1 MIASLFK
8 LIRPTHWVKNG
19 LIFVPLIFSLS
30 VLDSWALLASL
41 LAFISFSLM
50 ASSIYV
56 INDYVDI
63 ERDRSHPTKKNR
75 PLASGKVSKPMGLF
89 LALGC
94 CILSLVIA
102 LQLPIMFIVVLI
114 IYTVLNLSYSLYL
127 KHIVLI
133 DLLIVA
139 ACYLLRVY
147 AGAKAI
153 GVPITSWLLFITF
166 FLALF
171 IISGKRF
178 SEISHHGSHSRPVLA
193 EYTDSFLA
201 TIMNISATGVIVF
214 YALYTTTKNFL
225 FGYSII
231 FIIFALFRILYWT
244 QVKKSAEEPE
254 KLFIKDPWLATTI
267 VLWAILSGITLYYPS
282 LVP

>member
-1 MIASLFK
+1 MIRSLLK
-8 LIRPTHWVKNG
+8 LLRPTHWLKNG

-30 VLDSWALLASL
+30 ILDTWALVASL
-41 LAFISFSLM
+41 MAFISFSLM
-50 ASSIYV
+50 ASTIYV

-75 PLASGKVSKPMGLF
+75 PLASGKVSKSMGLF
-89 LALGC
+89 LALVC
-94 CILSLVIA
+94 CIFSLLIA
-102 LQLPIMFIVVLI
+102 LQLPTMFIVVLA

-178 SEISHHGSHSRPVLA
+178 SEISHHGAHSRPVLA
-193 EYTDSFLA
+193 EYTDNFLA

-244 QVKKSAEEPE
+244 QVKKSSEEPE
-254 KLFIKDPWLATTI
+254 KLFIKDPWLAITI
-267 VLWAILSGITLYYPS
+267 ILWAILSGITLYYPS
-282 LVP
+282 ISF

>member
-1 MIASLFK
+1 MPAWLK
-8 LIRPTHWVKNG
+8 LLRPTHWIKNG
-19 LIFVPLIFSLS
+19 LVFVPLVFSLNI
-30 VLDSWALLASL
+30 LDTWAVLAS
-41 LAFISFSLM
+41 FIGFFSFSLM
-50 ASSIYV
+50 ASTIYV
-56 INDYVDI
+56 LNDYVDI
-63 ERDRSHPTKKNR
+63 ERDQAHPTKKNR
-75 PLASGKVSKPMGLF
+75 PLASGKISKPVGLL
-89 LALGC
+89 LAFIC
-94 CILSLVIA
+94 FALSIGLA
-102 LQLPIMFIVVLI
+102 LQLPLMFLIVLI
-114 IYTVLNLSYSLYL
+114 IYTALNLSYSLYL
-127 KHIVLI
+127 KHVVII

-171 IISGKRF
+171 IISGKRY
-178 SEISHHGSHSRPVLA
+178 SEISHHGAHSRPVLA
-193 EYTDSFLA
+193 EYSADFLA

-214 YALYTTTKNFL
+214 YTLYTTTKNFL

-254 KLFIKDPWLATTI
+254 KLFMKDPWLAGTV
-267 VLWAILSGITLYYPS
+267 VLWAILSGITLYYPT
-282 LVP
+282 LIH

>member
-1 MIASLFK
+1 MIRSLLK
-8 LIRPTHWVKNG
+8 LLRPTHWLKNG

-30 VLDSWALLASL
+30 ILDTWALVASL
-41 LAFISFSLM
+41 MAFISFSLM
-50 ASSIYV
+50 ASTIYV
-56 INDYVDI
+56 INDYLDI

-75 PLASGKVSKPMGLF
+75 PLASGKVSKSMGLF
-89 LALGC
+89 LALVC
-94 CILSLVIA
+94 CIFSLLIA
-102 LQLPIMFIVVLI
+102 LQLPTMFIVVLA

-178 SEISHHGSHSRPVLA
+178 SEISHHGAHSRPVLA
-193 EYTDSFLA
+193 EYTDNFLA

-244 QVKKSAEEPE
+244 QVKKSSEEPE
-254 KLFIKDPWLATTI
+254 KLFIKDPWLAITI
-267 VLWAILSGITLYYPS
+267 LLWAILSGITLYYPS

>member
-1 MIASLFK
+1 MPAWLK
-8 LIRPTHWVKNG
+8 LLRPTHWIKNG
-19 LIFVPLIFSLS
+19 LVFVPLVFSFNI
-30 VLDSWALLASL
+30 LDTWAVLASFI
-41 LAFISFSLM
+41 AFFSFSLM
-50 ASSIYV
+50 ASTIYV
-56 INDYVDI
+56 LNDYVDI
-63 ERDRSHPTKKNR
+63 DRDRVHPTKKNR
-75 PLASGKVSKPMGLF
+75 PLASGKISKPMGLIM
-89 LALGC
+89 ALIC
-94 CILSLVIA
+94 AVLSIAMA
-102 LQLPIMFIVVLI
+102 LQLPLMFLVVLI

-127 KHIVLI
+127 KHIVII

-178 SEISHHGSHSRPVLA
+178 SEISHHGAHSRPVLA
-193 EYTDSFLA
+193 EYTADFLA

-254 KLFIKDPWLATTI
+254 KLFVKDPWLAATV
-267 VLWAILSGITLYYPS
+267 VLWAILSGVTLYYPT
-282 LVP
+282 LIH

>member
-1 MIASLFK
+1 MLASLLK
-8 LIRPTHWVKNG
+8 LLRPTHWVKNG
-19 LIFVPLIFSLS
+19 LIFVPLIFSLNI
-30 VLDSWALLASL
+30 LASWALLASL
-41 LAFISFSLM
+41 LAFVSFSLM
-50 ASSIYV
+50 ASTIYI

-63 ERDRSHPTKKNR
+63 ERDRAHPTKKHR
-75 PLASGKVSKPMGLF
+75 PMASGKISKPIGLF
-89 LALGC
+89 LALIC
-94 CILSLVIA
+94 AVMSVTIA
-102 LQLPIMFIVVLI
+102 LQLPLMFLVVLL

-127 KHIVLI
+127 KHVVLI

-178 SEISHHGSHSRPVLA
+178 SEISHHGSQSRPVLA
-193 EYTDSFLA
+193 EYTDNFLA

-225 FGYSII
+225 FGYTII

-254 KLFIKDPWLATTI
+254 KLFVKDPWLFATI
-267 VLWAILSGITLYYPS
+267 MLWAILSGITLYYPT
-282 LVP
+282 LTF

>member
-1 MIASLFK
+1 MIRSLFK
-8 LIRPTHWVKNG
+8 LLRPTHWLKNG

-30 VLDSWALLASL
+30 ILDRWALVASL

-50 ASSIYV
+50 ASTIYV

-63 ERDRSHPTKKNR
+63 DRDRSHPTKKNR

-89 LALGC
+89 LALVC
-94 CILSLVIA
+94 CILSLLIA
-102 LQLPIMFIVVLI
+102 LQLPTMFIVVLV

-178 SEISHHGSHSRPVLA
+178 SEISHHGAHSRPVLA
-193 EYTDSFLA
+193 EYTDNFLA

-244 QVKKSAEEPE
+244 QVKKSSEEPE
-254 KLFIKDPWLATTI
+254 KLFIKDPWLAITI
-267 VLWAILSGITLYYPS
+267 ILWAILSGVTLYYPS
-282 LVP
+282 LVL

>member
-1 MIASLFK
+1 MIGSLLK
-8 LIRPTHWVKNG
+8 LLRPTHWVKNG

-30 VLDSWALLASL
+30 ILESWALLASL
-41 LAFISFSLM
+41 LAFVSFSLM
-50 ASSIYV
+50 ASTIYV

-63 ERDRSHPTKKNR
+63 ERDRAHPTKKNR
-75 PLASGKVSKPMGLF
+75 PLASGKVSKPIGLF
-89 LALGC
+89 LALVC
-94 CILSLVIA
+94 AVVSIIIA
-102 LQLPIMFIVVLI
+102 LQLPLMFLVVLL
-114 IYTVLNLSYSLYL
+114 IYTALNLSYSLYL

-193 EYTDSFLA
+193 EYTDNFLA

-244 QVKKSAEEPE
+244 QVKKSSEEPE
-254 KLFIKDPWLATTI
+254 KLFIKDPWLLITI
-267 VLWAILSGITLYYPS
+267 ILWAILSGITLYYPAITF
-282 LVP
+282 